1 MIISIESTIPT
12 FKSVRFHKGL
22 NVLLADTHPGSTGRQ
37 TRNSAG
43 KSSLVEIVHFLLGS
57 DCDKDSLFRTKAL
70 IDQSFIGTFV
80 LAGETIH
87 VSRSGNDPSKILV
100 APDKTTLSG
109 GPPPANSILQSL
121 RTRVD
126 RGTGIEAVSNV
137 NWRRFLG
144 HHMFKLPADPGGTVF
159 ELSYTPTFRAL
170 FSYFAR
176 RWASGAFLHP
186 ERQAEKQQRW
196 DWQVNLS
203 YLLGLDWQI
212 PFEFQKVRVRE
223 RMLEE
228 LKKAAK
234 GGALGDVVGTVAELR
249 PQLTIAETEAAKL
262 RGQLGKFEV
271 LDSYVESSRRAARA
285 KTEMQTL
292 TREIVSLQEKSEHL
306 GRAVDSE
313 RRPARSDIER
323 LDASAQI
330 ELPQLVLRRF
340 EQVTEFYDSVL
351 ENRRTHLQNEIAQTR
366 ENISKREQQIAAL
379 DAERSAILQ
388 MLQGRGALDDFVEL
402 QKELASR
409 QAAAASLRER
419 YKAAEALEGE
429 TTQLDIDRANLKRRL
444 QEDHKGRKDAL
455 NDAILIIANAISELY
470 DDRHG
475 RFVVEATENGPEF
488 RISIDGDRGGG
499 ISNMEVFCLDLAMF
513 EIVTRRFGG
522 PGFVIHDSHL
532 FDGVDE
538 RQIARA
544 LMLGSRATDG
554 EDLQYIVTMNSDI
567 FDRLPLPEA
576 VNRETVVLNTRLSD
590 DEKGGLF
597 GFRFD

>member
-1 MIISIESTIPT
+1 MIISIESTLTT
-12 FKSVRFHKGL
+12 FKTVRFHKGL
-22 NVLLADTHPGSTGRQ
+22 NVLLADTQPGSTGRQ

-70 IDQSFIGTFV
+70 IDHSFIGTFV
-80 LAGETIH
+80 LAGETIR
-87 VSRSGNDPSKILV
+87 VSRRGNDPSKILV
-100 APDKTTLSG
+100 APGKTT
-109 GPPPANSILQSL
+109 PPDGQRPASSILQSL
-121 RTRVD
+121 PTRVD
-126 RGTGIEAVSNV
+126 KGTGIESISNV
-137 NWRRFLG
+137 NWRLFLG
-144 HHMFKLPADPGGTVF
+144 HIMFKLPTDPGGTLF
-159 ELSYTPTFRAL
+159 EHSYTPTFRAL

-262 RGQLGKFEV
+262 REQLGRFEV

-292 TREIVSLQEKSEHL
+292 AREIVSLQEKAEHL

-323 LDASAQI
+323 LYASARI
-330 ELPQLVLRRF
+330 ELPQLVLRRL
-340 EQVTEFYDSVL
+340 EQVTEFYDSVV
-351 ENRRTHLQNEIAQTR
+351 ENRRAHLQNEIAQTR
-366 ENISKREQQIAAL
+366 ENISKREQQIATL
-379 DAERSAILQ
+379 DAERSAVLQ
-388 MLQGRGALDDFVEL
+388 MLQGRGALEDFVEL

-409 QAAAASLRER
+409 EATAASLRER

-444 QEDHKGRKDAL
+444 QEDHRGRKDAL

-499 ISNMEVFCLDLAMF
+499 ISNMEVFCLDLALF
-513 EIVTRRFGG
+513 ELVTRRFGG
-522 PGFVIHDSHL
+522 PSFALHDSHL

-554 EDLQYIVTMNSDI
+554 GDLQYIVTMNSDI
-567 FDRLPLPEA
+567 FDRLPLPAA
-576 VNRETVVLNTRLSD
+576 VNRETVVLDTRLSD
-590 DEKGGLF
+590 DERGGLF